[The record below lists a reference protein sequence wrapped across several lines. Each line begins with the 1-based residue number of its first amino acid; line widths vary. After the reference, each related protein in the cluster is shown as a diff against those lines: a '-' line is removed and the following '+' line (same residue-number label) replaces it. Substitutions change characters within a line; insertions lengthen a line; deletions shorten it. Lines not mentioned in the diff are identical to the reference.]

1 MVALVDCNNFYA
13 SCERV
18 FRPDLEQKP
27 IVVLSNNDG
36 CVVARSEEA
45 KHLGIEMAV
54 PLFKVKDIIKSN
66 QVAVFSSNYTLYG
79 DMSARVMNTL
89 SSLVPR
95 IEVYSIDEAFLDLEG
110 FKVDGLEETG
120 TQIRKRVKQWTGIP
134 VSVGIAPT
142 KTLAKIAN
150 HIAKSRTKKGLG
162 NGVCVLND
170 EAEIREVL
178 EKLPV
183 SEIWG
188 IGRNLSSKLN
198 SFAIWTAWQ
207 LCQKPD
213 AWIRKQLTITGLRT
227 VLELRAKPCIELS
240 DIPEAKKMAI
250 CSLSFQKTSTD
261 FKEVKEYVANFAVR
275 CAEKLR
281 EQQSIASNISV
292 SLRTNRFDRNAPQYS
307 NSETLAFKIPTA
319 YTPEIIRLALQAL
332 DKIYR
337 PEYAYKKAS
346 VILTGFLPES
356 NAQMQSNLFE
366 ESPTLVTA
374 KQKKMLE
381 VVDNL
386 NVKLGRNQIKFAS
399 QGMDDKWRTRQ
410 AHCSSRYTTQWNELL
425 VVKK

>member
-45 KHLGIEMAV
+45 KHLGIGMAV

-170 EAEIREVL
+170 EENIKKVL

-188 IGRNLSSKLN
+188 IGKNLSNKLN

-227 VLELRAKPCIELS
+227 VLELRGESCIELS

-250 CSLSFQKTSTD
+250 CSLSFQKTSKD
-261 FKEVKEYVANFAVR
+261 FQEVKEYVANFAVR

-292 SLRTNRFDRNAPQYS
+292 SLRTNRFDKNAPQYS

-346 VILTGFLPES
+346 VILTGFLPAS

-386 NVKLGRNQIKFAS
+386 NVKLGRNQVKFAS
-399 QGMDDKWRTRQ
+399 QGMDDKT
-410 AHCSSRYTTQWNELL
+410 SLL
-425 VVKK
+425 LLKIYYPME

>member
-18 FRPDLEQKP
+18 FRPDLEHKP

-45 KHLGIEMAV
+45 KHLGIGMAV
-54 PLFKVKDIIKSN
+54 PLFKVKDLIQNHK
-66 QVAVFSSNYTLYG
+66 VAVFSSNYTLYG

-95 IEVYSIDEAFLDLEG
+95 IEIYSIDEAFLDLEG
-110 FKVDGLEETG
+110 FSIPKLEDTG
-120 TQIRKRVKQWTGIP
+120 TQIRSRVKQWTGIP

-162 NGVCVLND
+162 NGVCVLRS
-170 EAEIREVL
+170 EAEISKAL

-188 IGRNLSSKLN
+188 IGRNLTNKLQ
-198 SFAIWTAWQ
+198 SYAIWTAGQ
-207 LCQKPD
+207 LCQQSD

-227 VLELRAKPCIELS
+227 VLELRGEPCIELS
-240 DIPEAKKMAI
+240 EIPEAKKMAI
-250 CSLSFQKTSTD
+250 CSLSFQKTSKD
-261 FKEVKEYVANFAVR
+261 FEEVKEYVANFAVR

-281 EQQSIASNISV
+281 EQQSAASNITV
-292 SLRTNRFDRNAPQYS
+292 SLRTNRFDSSASQYG
-307 NSETLAFKIPTA
+307 NSETLAFKMPTA

-332 DKIYR
+332 DKIYQ
-337 PEYAYKKAS
+337 PGYAYKKAS
-346 VILTGFLPES
+346 VILTGLLPEI
-356 NAQMQSNLFE
+356 NAQMQPDMFE
-366 ESPTLVTA
+366 DAPKLVTA
-374 KQKKMLE
+374 KQRKMLE
-381 VVDNL
+381 VVDKL
-386 NVKLGRNQIKFAS
+386 NVKLGRNQVKFAS
-399 QGMDDKWRTRQ
+399 QGVDDKWRTKQ
-410 AHCSSRYTTQWNELL
+410 AHCSSRYTTQWDELL
-425 VVKK
+425 VVKG